1 MNMEMGVWILLLIWC
16 LGVQGTFAFELEK
29 PQYAVVHE
37 ESDFEVRLYRE
48 MTWMSASPVQE
59 VSFEKVTRQGFHRL
73 FQFIQGANLNFS
85 RIPMTAP
92 VLTSIVPGAGPFESS
107 GYIVRFYLP
116 TKFQDSP
123 PTPLPELKLYP
134 DHWDSHCV
142 AVRKFS
148 GFAKDENI
156 VKEAASLATS
166 LSKSPWADIS
176 FDRGENY
183 AYSIAQYNSPF
194 KIFGRLNEVW
204 VNITGS
210 VSDQCQPLLTLLKS
224 AS

>member
-1 MNMEMGVWILLLIWC
+1 MELGVWIMLLIC
-16 LGVQGTFAFELEK
+16 IVLAQGENAYAFTLEE
-29 PQYAVVHE
+29 PQYALVHQ

-48 MTWMSASPVQE
+48 MTWMSASPFQE
-59 VSFEKVTRQGFHRL
+59 VSFEKATLQGFHRL
-73 FQFIQGANLNFS
+73 FQFIEGANMNFS

-92 VLTSIVPGAGPFESS
+92 VLTSIVPGAGPFGSS

-123 PTPLPELKLYP
+123 PVPLKALNLYP
-134 DHWDSHCV
+134 DHWEGHCV

-156 VKEAASLATS
+156 VKEAAKLAAS
-166 LSKSPWADIS
+166 LSDSPWTDLS
-176 FDRGENY
+176 FKGGENY
-183 AYSIAQYNSPF
+183 AYSIAQYDSPF

-204 VNITGS
+204 VNVTGS
-210 VSDQCQPLLTLLKS
+210 SEQCQPSLTLLKS
-224 AS
+224 VS